1 MKFSILFL
9 NHATHFLGARW
20 LHVARGDHT
29 GQQRQKTFP
38 LLQKAW
44 LHSTGL
50 ESKLEPELIKRR
62 SAFLPWAMGSHEGVV
77 SGQVVGLKW

>member
-20 LHVARGDHT
+20 LHVASGYPT
-29 GQQRQKTFP
+29 GQQRQTTFL
-38 LLQKAW
+38 LLQKAQ

-50 ESKLEPELIKRR
+50 ESKLEPEFIKRS
-62 SAFLPWAMGSHEGVV
+62 SAFLPWAMGSHEGIVR
-77 SGQVVGLKW
+77 G